1 MPLKELFTSCV
12 DTFSNLDSEGFNN
25 NNSSTG
31 SLVTSFVLLVLWLVI
46 LALVGKFLW
55 NNAAVPLVPVL
66 RRATSIWQILG
77 LWVLTQLLFE

>member
-1 MPLKELFTSCV
+1 MALKELFSSCI
-12 DTFSNLDSEGFNN
+12 DNFTNLGSEGFNN
-25 NNSSTG
+25 NNTG
-31 SLVTSFVLLVLWLVI
+31 SIVTSFVVLVLWLVI

-66 RRATSIWQILG
+66 RKATSIWQILG